1 MIKIGL
7 TGGICTG
14 KTFVLDLFKELGCY
28 TLSADKIAK
37 DIIFSENFEIL
48 KKIKS
53 VFGEDIYSEE
63 NGLDKERF
71 SKSLFE
77 DTKKREFINN
87 FIHPLVAK
95 ERDKV
100 YNDLNKAGIKGFFVY
115 ESALLVEA
123 GIFKNFDKI
132 IVTYTS
138 SDEQL
143 KRLMERDRIEPEMAE
158 KMIKA
163 QFPLREKLKVADFTI
178 DTTGTMEEAK
188 RRALETYYL
197 LKNSFKK
204 DNNGIAKG

>member
-1 MIKIGL
+1 LIKIGL

-48 KKIKS
+48 EKIKS

-158 KMIKA
+158 KMVKA
-163 QFPLREKLKVADFTI
+163 QFPLSEKLKVADFTI

-204 DNNGIAKG
+204 DNNGIAKE

>member
-48 KKIKS
+48 EKIKS

-163 QFPLREKLKVADFTI
+163 QFPLSEKLKVADFTI

-204 DNNGIAKG
+204 DNNGIAKE